1 MIGANA
7 PAGSDDRIGQITTV
21 PSAFLAEGAKCEGDR
36 AIPQFDV
43 ARLAHDV
50 VGIGDDEI
58 RELAMV
64 FFETFGA
71 LGIGLA
77 RHLRTEI
84 GELLAELFDLGLGL
98 EVLKGAADGHIGEA
112 DGDGAEGAGVEFWVS
127 LHNVEGALRREG
139 VVMVVDAGHDFAFF
153 GVRVG
158 GDGEAWAFDGSV
170 NRLGS
175 RCAREWD
182 GRWVDEG
189 DGGGGE
195 FGSNRVRGDR
205 GLDVV
210 EGGVGLSGRGHVEVV

>member
-112 DGDGAEGAGVEFWVS
+112 DGDGAEGAGVELGVP
-127 LHNVEGALRREG
+127 LHDIEGALWGKGIVLEI
-139 VVMVVDAGHDFAFF
+139 
-153 GVRVG
+153 
-158 GDGEAWAFDGSV
+158 
-170 NRLGS
+170 
-175 RCAREWD
+175 
-182 GRWVDEG
+182 GRA
-189 DGGGGE
+189 
-195 FGSNRVRGDR
+195 
-205 GLDVV
+205 
-210 EGGVGLSGRGHVEVV
+210 HV